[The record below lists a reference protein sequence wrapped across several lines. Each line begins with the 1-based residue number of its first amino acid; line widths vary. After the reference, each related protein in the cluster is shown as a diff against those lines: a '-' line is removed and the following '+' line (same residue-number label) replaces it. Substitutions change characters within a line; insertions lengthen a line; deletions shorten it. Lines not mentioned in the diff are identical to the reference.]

1 MNMAFLF
8 YSLNALIKTSG
19 HSCQL
24 FSQKET
30 KSNGLLLGPK
40 CLGVMG
46 VRIIIILKNDLH
58 NLSLGRYFPVNRT
71 FIDRYSS
78 HDAVVYAF

>member
-1 MNMAFLF
+1 
-8 YSLNALIKTSG
+8 
-19 HSCQL
+19 
-24 FSQKET
+24 
-30 KSNGLLLGPK
+30 
-40 CLGVMG
+40 MG